1 MNRFL
6 KLSPWK
12 QKELSIKEMKRQ

>member
-6 KLSPWK
+6 KLSSGEK
-12 QKELSIKEMKRQ
+12 DRGVF